1 MSSVDVDS
9 ISLFSFI
16 HTYSVEYTP
25 DKSIWVAKADNK
37 VAQSPCCHG
46 ALIKR

>member
-16 HTYSVEYTP
+16 HTYRIEFTP
-25 DKSIWVAKADNK
+25 DKSIWVAEADNK